1 MKYIVSALLML
12 AVLALAC
19 FGCACYISME
29 VDMTEACLN
38 QAAEALAAGSARK
51 AEEYLHAAAEYW
63 ESRVTRF
70 GTILQHDSVDEVSRE
85 FERLK
90 ACAFTSDQ
98 DTLYQGCKELVSLLE
113 NIRDLQWP
121 YLRNIL

>member
-51 AEEYLHAAAEYW
+51 AE
-63 ESRVTRF
+63 
-70 GTILQHDSVDEVSRE
+70 
-85 FERLK
+85 
-90 ACAFTSDQ
+90 
-98 DTLYQGCKELVSLLE
+98 
-113 NIRDLQWP
+113 
-121 YLRNIL
+121 